1 MIKLLNALE
10 NRLDLNIIADWIE
23 TGSTVLDVGCGDGT
37 LLQYLV
43 QNKGVKG
50 MGVEIDLKRIVA
62 SIEKGIPVIE
72 HDLNKKF
79 VEISDGTYD
88 YVILSQ
94 TIQEVYHPDQLID
107 EILRIGK
114 YGIVSFPN
122 FGYYK
127 PRLELFLRGRMPKTK
142 SLPFEWYDTPNIHL
156 MTISDFEN
164 FCNKRGIK
172 ILKTVHISGNRYR
185 KSMLFPNLLSEGCVA
200 LISR

>member
-10 NRLDLNIIADWIE
+10 NRLDLSIIADWIE
-23 TGSTVLDVGCGDGT
+23 TGSSVLDVGCGDGS
-37 LLQYLV
+37 LLNYLI
-43 QNKGVKG
+43 QHKNVKG
-50 MGVEIDLKRIVA
+50 MGVEIDLKRIIS

-94 TIQEVYHPDQLID
+94 TIQEVNHPDQLID

-127 PRLELFLRGRMPKTK
+127 PRLELLFSGKMPKTK

-164 FCNKRGIK
+164 FCKKRGIR
-172 ILKTVHISGNRYR
+172 ILKTVLINGNRHR
-185 KSMLFPNLLSEGCVA
+185 KRMLFPNLLSEGCVA
-200 LISR
+200 LITK